1 MSQRLFFQTFFM
13 SKLNIC
19 RLITVKLIL
28 LTKIY
33 IIIKDYS
40 LPLPFLHE
48 LSLKCNI
55 LRGKRKYFSTTYKI
69 VNDPGI
75 QKFTLYIFET
85 SFNLL
90 INFLLSLFQ
99 LNIKEKGLHSDHES
113 NLKKN
118 QGPMLPNK
126 NASIFC
132 SELNLLAY
140 HTNTIIQ

>member
-1 MSQRLFFQTFFM
+1 M

-90 INFLLSLFQ
+90 INSLPFLIQ
-99 LNIKEKGLHSDHES
+99 YQRKRPAHCTVHSDHES
-113 NLKKN
+113 NL
-118 QGPMLPNK
+118 NK
-126 NASIFC
+126 ESRDQCYLTDMSKFFAVN
-132 SELNLLAY
+132 
-140 HTNTIIQ
+140 